1 MRALLLLG
9 LAGCAGGTSTLRGMV
24 SVRGTP
30 IPNVFVHLKEG
41 VPPGPYPLPAEAVTL
56 KQHGME
62 FTPRVFGLRAGQTL
76 RITSEDASPHN
87 VFCTPF
93 RNAGFNFNMVED
105 QVELKR
111 FDQAETMIEFQ
122 CHLHFAMRAFA
133 GVLDHP
139 FFAVTDRD
147 GRFEIRDVPAGRYTL
162 SAWDEGLGA
171 KALDIQAPAETLR
184 VSLP

>member
-1 MRALLLLG
+1 MKALLLLC
-9 LAGCAGGTSTLRGMV
+9 LAGCAGGTSTLRGVV
-24 SVRGTP
+24 SARGTP

-41 VPPGPYPLPAEAVTL
+41 VPPGPYPPPAEAVTL

-87 VFCTPF
+87 VFCMPF
-93 RNAGFNFNMVED
+93 RNEGFNFNMVED
-105 QVELKR
+105 QVELRR
-111 FDQAETMIEFQ
+111 FAKSETMIEFQ

-139 FFAVTDRD
+139 FFAVSDRE
-147 GRFEIRDVPAGRYTL
+147 GRFVIPDVPPGRYVL

-171 KALDIQAPAETLR
+171 KTLDLRAP
-184 VSLP
+184 LPEVRLDFP

>member
-1 MRALLLLG
+1 MRALVLLC
-9 LAGCAGGTSTLRGMV
+9 LAGCAGGSSTLRGVV

-93 RNAGFNFNMVED
+93 RNEGFNLNMVED
-105 QVELKR
+105 QVVLKR
-111 FDQAETMIEFQ
+111 FEKPETMVEFQ

-139 FFAVTDRD
+139 YFAVTDRD
-147 GRFEIRDVPAGRYTL
+147 GRFEIPGVPAGRYLL
-162 SAWDEGLGA
+162 SGWDEGIGGKTLE
-171 KALDIQAPAETLR
+171 LVAPAPELR
-184 VSLP
+184 LDFP